1 MSNASKRFSA
11 VRTGDIADMSSERDE
26 MRDPVTNNFKAKYY
40 GDLKPATPPVMVG
53 TGNNRQASSG
63 NDFLNQKGK
72 FRPRDASGKIAEEGL
87 GGWGTRFRKV
97 TGS

>member
-1 MSNASKRFSA
+1 MSA
-11 VRTGDIADMSSERDE
+11 ERDE
-26 MRDPVTNNFKAKYY
+26 MAADPLANNFKAKYY

-53 TGNNRQASSG
+53 TNNRQASSG

-87 GGWGTRFRKV
+87 GGSANGWNTRFRKV
-97 TGS
+97 TGT